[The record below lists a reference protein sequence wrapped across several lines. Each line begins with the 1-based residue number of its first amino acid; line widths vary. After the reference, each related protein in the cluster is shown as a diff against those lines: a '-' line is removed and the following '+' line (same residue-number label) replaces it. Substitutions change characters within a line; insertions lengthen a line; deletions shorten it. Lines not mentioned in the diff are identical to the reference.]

1 MKNKSFKMLSRRK
14 LMVAENLA
22 NFKIKRAN

>member
-1 MKNKSFKMLSRRK
+1 
-14 LMVAENLA
+14 MVAENLA